1 MRKAWTYAQATAS
14 LDALAQ
20 TKGMV
25 FGLEN
30 IRKLDQLLGNPSQ
43 SLQSVHI
50 AGTNGKGSVAG
61 KIAYCLQAAGYRTG
75 LYTSPHVLEYRERLQ
90 VDGENVGKLEF
101 AGMVEEGFGLKEVNK
116 LKCTAFDLLTGM
128 SFAYFHRKSVDFA
141 VIEVGLGGSLDSTNI
156 ITPEVSV
163 ITSIGFDHISLLG
176 SSLTDIAREKAGIMK
191 PGRPVVLGPNVP
203 VSLLKEIAGK
213 VGAPCINVPAAGD
226 FESADQENTRIAQAA
241 LTLLMHKYPKLTP
254 SHVNLAGEFQ
264 PLGRKQ
270 AVIYDNNS
278 KVVVIDT
285 GHNVSALSR
294 LFYDLIHLYPA
305 HRFQAIMAISAD
317 KQVNLCIE
325 EVMKHVEKVH
335 FVSNGYHRLL
345 SYQQMREIGLSIDP
359 MVVGYSG
366 IPSEVLPNALS
377 SLQKDE
383 IMVICG
389 SFFIM
394 PDIYST
400 LKLPISPINQS

>member
-20 TKGMV
+20 VKGMI

-30 IRKLDQLLGNPSQ
+30 IGKLDQLMGNPAQ
-43 SLQSVHI
+43 RLQAVHI

-61 KIAYCLQAAGYRTG
+61 KIAHCLQTAGYRTG
-75 LYTSPHVLEYRERLQ
+75 LYTSPHVLEYRERVQ
-90 VDGENVGKLEF
+90 IDGEMIGKEEF
-101 AGMVEEGFGLKEVNK
+101 AGIVEEGFGLKEGNQ

-128 SFAYFHRKSVDFA
+128 SFAYFHRKCVDFA

-156 ITPEVSV
+156 ITPQVSV
-163 ITSIGFDHISLLG
+163 ITSIGFDHLPLLG
-176 SSLTDIAREKAGIMK
+176 SSLADIAREKAGIMK

-203 VSLLKEIAGK
+203 ISVLKDIAGK
-213 VGAPCINVPAAGD
+213 VGAPCTIVPAAED

-241 LTLLMHKYPKLTP
+241 LTLLMQKLPKLTA
-254 SHVNLAGEFQ
+254 SHVDLAAKVR

-270 AVIYDNNS
+270 EAICDNS
-278 KVVVIDT
+278 KVVIIDT

-294 LFYDLIHLYPA
+294 LFYDLIHQYPA
-305 HRFQAIMAISAD
+305 HRFQAIMGISAD
-317 KQVNLCIE
+317 KQVHLCIE

-335 FVSNGYHRLL
+335 FVSNGYNRLL

-359 MVVGYSG
+359 MVVGHSG
-366 IPSEVLPNALS
+366 TPSDVVPKALS
-377 SLQKDE
+377 SLQIIE
-383 IMVICG
+383 WE
-389 SFFIM
+389 
-394 PDIYST
+394 
-400 LKLPISPINQS
+400 